1 MCWIKYVLSTAEWT
15 RPFIRTM
22 TENPVAN
29 MLPGF
34 FYAQGR
40 VRYIAAL
47 QHAARDFICPAPL
60 FSGSS
65 APWTAS
71 A

>member
-34 FYAQGR
+34 FNAQTR
-40 VRYIAAL
+40 AEE
-47 QHAARDFICPAPL
+47 ICR
-60 FSGSS
+60 
-65 APWTAS
+65 
-71 A
+71 